1 MLTILIRSI
10 FIYLSLILT
19 MRILGKRQIGELEAS
34 ELVTTLLISEIAT
47 LPITDTDMPVLFA
60 LIPMITIMT
69 LEVLMSFILIKV
81 PKLRWLVSSHPSVVI
96 NRGVLDQKELKKQRV
111 SIEELI
117 AEIRSSGYAD
127 LSEIYYA
134 IIEENGSLTVIP
146 RSGAQQ
152 PTIDDLGIKAKESGL
167 MHVII
172 TDGQVN
178 KNGLRTIR
186 RDKSW
191 LEKHLKKEKLSAS
204 DVFLMLADDAGG
216 ITIIRKEENQK

>member
-117 AEIRSSGYAD
+117 AEIRSS
-127 LSEIYYA
+127 
-134 IIEENGSLTVIP
+134 
-146 RSGAQQ
+146 
-152 PTIDDLGIKAKESGL
+152 
-167 MHVII
+167 
-172 TDGQVN
+172 
-178 KNGLRTIR
+178 
-186 RDKSW
+186 
-191 LEKHLKKEKLSAS
+191 
-204 DVFLMLADDAGG
+204 
-216 ITIIRKEENQK
+216 